1 MVADSGVTTQIEQA
15 KSESV
20 LGPDWIRL
28 GVLFAAAMVVQVL
41 AVKLLSMAFGKHDD
55 NSISLHLGVAFGL
68 CFMGSLWMVLGRGTI
83 SLRIALAVV
92 TALLSYI
99 FMRSSISGDER
110 ELSISMFIGT
120 ILVFFVFPLPFLLF
134 RITGGL
140 RLKHRSETEH
150 PGQKTS
156 QFQIRDLLLF
166 TAVTALMS
174 VTLPKLL
181 KISGLS
187 TPQFISYG
195 TMMMVVV
202 GSLMLIAWPLTIVM
216 CSQRLRWYRI
226 LAVLGW
232 ALVVMIA
239 EPSLVIWVLSYRSG
253 LTDFL
258 FLYSLNIPF
267 VISLIVGTLLI
278 RFEGFSLVKER
289 KTNKE

>member
-1 MVADSGVTTQIEQA
+1 
-15 KSESV
+15 
-20 LGPDWIRL
+20 
-28 GVLFAAAMVVQVL
+28 
-41 AVKLLSMAFGKHDD
+41 
-55 NSISLHLGVAFGL
+55 
-68 CFMGSLWMVLGRGTI
+68 
-83 SLRIALAVV
+83 
-92 TALLSYI
+92 
-99 FMRSSISGDER
+99 
-110 ELSISMFIGT
+110 
-120 ILVFFVFPLPFLLF
+120 
-134 RITGGL
+134 
-140 RLKHRSETEH
+140 
-150 PGQKTS
+150 
-156 QFQIRDLLLF
+156 
-166 TAVTALMS
+166 
-174 VTLPKLL
+174 LPKLL